1 VIKRAAGTAGGIAA
15 AVPAALFVAL
25 AGTALH
31 RHDLVL
37 GGVDVPWGA
46 VAALVLLGSVQLWL
60 GAAFRSV
67 IPTAACG
74 VLCYALIGW
83 WSTLEAGKRLVIGD
97 AAGNI
102 WVFGIAGITV
112 AMLAWCRRYRRPAGQ
127 DR

>member
-1 VIKRAAGTAGGIAA
+1 MIKRAAGTAGGIAA

-31 RHDLVL
+31 RH
-37 GGVDVPWGA
+37 VDVPWGA

-67 IPTAACG
+67 TPTAACG

-112 AMLAWCRRYRRPAGQ
+112 AMLAWCRRYRRPTGGC
-127 DR
+127 

>member
-37 GGVDVPWGA
+37 GGLDVPWGA

-67 IPTAACG
+67 TPTAACG

-102 WVFGIAGITV
+102 WAERNYFCKDGWTATS
-112 AMLAWCRRYRRPAGQ
+112 PGQ
-127 DR
+127 RNMPPNG